1 MFPRHCTGCFWL
13 EILLLCLLSSGC
25 SSNSEWHAYENE
37 DLGFR
42 INFPSKPIVSDA
54 GGTEEDVTR
63 VRANVD
69 RDGMAYVV
77 LVSTVES
84 NSMSP
89 EQSLQKMERLWTLPE
104 KISSNDITVNGNQ
117 IREIIQPHESVG
129 SRIRKQW
136 LLASPGRWYSIYVVA
151 DSEEQ
156 LSSEKVTNFLHSFEL
171 ITPNETSD
179 QEEQVNDVEDGEVDS
194 PAMDADEP

>member
-1 MFPRHCTGCFWL
+1 
-13 EILLLCLLSSGC
+13 LLSPGC
-25 SSNSEWHAYENE
+25 SSNSEWQAYQNE

-42 INFPSKPIVSDA
+42 IHFPAKPVVSDA
-54 GGTEEDVTR
+54 GGMDDDVTR
-63 VRANVD
+63 IRADED
-69 RDGMAYVV
+69 RGGMAYVV
-77 LVSTVES
+77 LVSTVHP
-84 NSMSP
+84 NAMSP
-89 EQSLQKMERLWTLPE
+89 GDSLRTMERLWTLPE

-136 LLASPGRWYSIYVVA
+136 LLASPGRWYSIYAVA

-156 LSSEKVTNFLHSFEL
+156 LSSEKVTKFLHSFEL